1 LSMMKLAPIE
11 SIDSVIANVTS
22 SWPCMPAELPPVR
35 VGDVEAYPPDKVFAV
50 CGGKKYTC
58 RNAGEFLEDVRAAN
72 PQTKAWEIG
81 TSMWPHI
88 QRMSSQM
95 HAPAVDTHII
105 YSKSVK
111 TLQRVNYDAG
121 KLTEQPKIEEFEPGD
136 DTITAA
142 SIETLAHAWMAKG
155 HTVTLHPTP
164 VEENANHQTCISCP
178 FALKTMK
185 NLMKHTY
192 MKEGGQVDL
201 DEDDD
206 EQPGVFARLEAIRH
220 HYM

>member
-1 LSMMKLAPIE
+1 
-11 SIDSVIANVTS
+11 
-22 SWPCMPAELPPVR
+22 
-35 VGDVEAYPPDKVFAV
+35 
-50 CGGKKYTC
+50 
-58 RNAGEFLEDVRAAN
+58 
-72 PQTKAWEIG
+72 
-81 TSMWPHI
+81 
-88 QRMSSQM
+88 M

-142 SIETLAHAWMAKG
+142 SIETLARAWVAKG

-164 VEENANHQTCISCP
+164 VEDDANHQTCITCP
-178 FALKTMK
+178 FALKTMRH
-185 NLMKHTY
+185 LMKHTY
-192 MKEGGQVDL
+192 MEQGGQVDL
-201 DEDDD
+201 DDEDD